1 MKSENRVPSI
11 QDSAL
16 RNRHSALRWGVAM
29 KQLFS
34 ILLVVAVV
42 VVAAIAHAQQPG
54 KIPRIGYL
62 STNTPAAMSTRT
74 EAFRQGLR
82 ELGYVEGKNIV
93 IEHRYAEGKRDR
105 LPTLAAEL
113 VRLNVD
119 IIVSAGGNGTA
130 SPAKQATNTIPI
142 VMTNVTDPVGSGF
155 IASLAR
161 PGANIT
167 GLAALTEN
175 LAGKRVELVKETFPK
190 ISRMAVLLDP
200 EDPSKIVELKSIQA
214 PANVLGVNL
223 QAIEVRSN
231 DFQSAFN
238 ASTRERAG
246 ALLVLQNAV
255 TNTGRKPIAELATKN
270 HLPTMWAE
278 SGLMDAGGLM
288 SYGPSYADLFRRAA
302 TYVDKILKGAK
313 PADLPVEQ
321 PTKFEF
327 VINLKT
333 AKQIGVTIP
342 PNVLVRADR
351 VIK

>member
-1 MKSENRVPSI
+1 MEKIFRIRFFNSYFDNRKSKIGNPKWLGLSVI
-11 QDSAL
+11 AF
-16 RNRHSALRWGVAM
+16 V
-29 KQLFS
+29 
-34 ILLVVAVV
+34 LVVAGA
-42 VVAAIAHAQQPG
+42 VAQAQQPG

-62 STNTPAAMSTRT
+62 STNTAAAMSTRT

-93 IEHRYAEGKRDR
+93 IEYRYAEGIRGR
-105 LPTLAAEL
+105 LPALASEL

-119 IIVSAGGNGTA
+119 IIVAAGGYGTA

-142 VMTNVTDPVGSGF
+142 VMTNITDPVSSGF

-167 GLAALTEN
+167 GLAALTED
-175 LAGKRVELVKETFPK
+175 LAGKRVELLKETFPK
-190 ISRMAVLLDP
+190 ISRIAVLLDP

-214 PANVLGVNL
+214 PAKVLGVNL

-255 TNTGRKPIAELATKN
+255 TNTGRKPIAESRQRIACRQC
-270 HLPTMWAE
+270 
-278 SGLMDAGGLM
+278 G
-288 SYGPSYADLFRRAA
+288 RRAGSW
-302 TYVDKILKGAK
+302 TPGASCFMGRTT
-313 PADLPVEQ
+313 PIYSGAPLL
-321 PTKFEF
+321 TW
-327 VINLKT
+327 T
-333 AKQIGVTIP
+333 
-342 PNVLVRADR
+342 RS
-351 VIK
+351 